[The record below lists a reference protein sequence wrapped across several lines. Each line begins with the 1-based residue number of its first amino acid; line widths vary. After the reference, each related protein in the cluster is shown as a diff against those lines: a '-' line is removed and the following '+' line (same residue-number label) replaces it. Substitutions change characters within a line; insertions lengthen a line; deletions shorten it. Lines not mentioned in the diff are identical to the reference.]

1 MNDFDVHADVR
12 DPILKARAIVEM
24 VRLAAQSDGDELRP
38 ATVYETMLAVED
50 LLDTALTG
58 LAPLIQSAIADNEHT
73 HIGRRSPDRYG
84 RH

>member
-1 MNDFDVHADVR
+1 
-12 DPILKARAIVEM
+12 
-24 VRLAAQSDGDELRP
+24 
-38 ATVYETMLAVED
+38 VYETMLAVED

-73 HIGRRSPDRYG
+73 HIGRRSPDRDG